1 MKKLLNTLYVTS
13 QGSYLHRDGETVEIR
28 QDKETRLKV
37 PIHTLGGIVC
47 FGQVMCSPPLMGLCG
62 EQGIPITF
70 LSEYGRFWG
79 RVQGPVQG
87 NVLLRRAQY
96 RATDDPEH
104 TAAIAR
110 AIVMAKLANNRAVL
124 LRATRDRPE
133 CSEAEVLRTAG
144 MRLGQVV
151 RRLER
156 IDTVDSIRG
165 CEGEGSRI
173 YFESFNLLIT
183 NPAEEFTF
191 EKRTRRPPLDR
202 VNALLSFLYTLLTH
216 DCVGALEGVG
226 LDPAV
231 GYLHRERPG
240 RPSLALDLMEELRPV
255 LGDRVALSL
264 INRKQLKAT
273 QFKVTE
279 SGAVHMDDDARKTLL
294 VTYQERKQEEIMHP
308 YLNEKISL
316 GLLPHAQALLLARH
330 LRGDID
336 GYPPFLWR

>member
-1 MKKLLNTLYVTS
+1 MKKLLNTLYVTL

-47 FGQVMCSPPLMGLCG
+47 FGQVMFSPPLMGLCG
-62 EQGIPITF
+62 EQGVPITF

-96 RATDDPEH
+96 RATDDPEY
-104 TAAIAR
+104 TADIAR

-124 LRATRDRPE
+124 LRATRDRPDRE
-133 CSEAEVLRTAG
+133 GAEALQAAAA
-144 MRLGQVV
+144 RLGQVI

-156 IDTVDSIRG
+156 IDNVDTIRG
-165 CEGEGSRI
+165 CEGEGSRV

-183 NPAEEFTF
+183 HPAEEFTF
-191 EKRTRRPPLDR
+191 TKRTRRPPLDR

-240 RPSLALDLMEELRPV
+240 RPSLALDIMEELRPV

-264 INRKQLKAT
+264 INRKQLKAS
-273 QFKVTE
+273 QFNITE
-279 SGAVHMDDDARKTLL
+279 SGAVHMDDEARKTLL
-294 VTYQERKQEEIMHP
+294 VTYQNRKQEEIMHP
-308 YLNEKISL
+308 YLNEKIPL